1 MSDSLLVIPV
11 DVRESEDDAADDD
24 DVVVKENADNIFA
37 ADGSSMT
44 ALVFLK

>member
-1 MSDSLLVIPV
+1 MSDSLVIPV

-24 DVVVKENADNIFA
+24 VVVKENDDKIFA